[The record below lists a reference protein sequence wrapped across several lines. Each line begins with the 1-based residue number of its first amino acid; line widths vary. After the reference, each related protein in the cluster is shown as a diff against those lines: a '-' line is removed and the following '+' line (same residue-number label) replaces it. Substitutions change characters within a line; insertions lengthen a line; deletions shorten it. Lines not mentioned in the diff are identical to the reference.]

1 MACTSNLNGA
11 RVQLAVLAEEQSPRG
26 VIAQLLAADSAEQP
40 PSVGDVANNNT
51 RVERFAQPGVLHVIG
66 ATGGVISKYS
76 ASQRR

>member
-1 MACTSNLNGA
+1 MARTSNPNGV

-26 VIAQLLAADSAEQP
+26 VTAQLLAAEQP

-51 RVERFAQPGVLHVIG
+51 RVEKYAQPGVLHVIG
-66 ATGGVISKYS
+66 ATGGVISKHS